1 MNEKWEATKWVFWI
15 IGIVLLLTVIGY
27 ALMPISKRV
36 EREVLIQSH
45 QYKEG
50 MADRVATLQ
59 AVLAGIDNRLAS
71 GNIDEQMR
79 TGLEAQRATIIVQL
93 TAARR

>member
-1 MNEKWEATKWVFWI
+1 MNEKWEATKWVLWG
-15 IGIVLLLTVIGY
+15 IGVLLVITIIGY

-50 MADRVATLQ
+50 MADRIAVLQ
-59 AVLAGIDNRLAS
+59 ASLAEIDARLT
-71 GNIDEQMR
+71 GGVDEQTR
-79 TGLEAQRATIIVQL
+79 KNLEVQRATINVQL
-93 TAARR
+93 NAARR